1 MSKGIYLAFYPAGIV
16 YSFRQLFKYLQLSL
30 KQNDILESMR
40 VLVVEDEVKIAQTI
54 KKGLEL
60 KGYAVDAV
68 HDGETGLSYAVDAD
82 YDIVVLDRMLPGID
96 GVELCRRVRAEGV
109 HTPILMLTARG
120 TIGDKVEGLNS
131 GADDYLVKPFSFEEL
146 NARIKALLRRP
157 VKHTGTVLIIDDL
170 TLDNTNY
177 EVKRANTAI
186 RLSHKEFALLEY
198 FMHNKGQVIT
208 KDMIINH
215 VWDED
220 TIVLPNTV
228 EVYIGYL
235 RNKIDRPFPKSKPL
249 LHTLRGFGYKLAAT

>member
-1 MSKGIYLAFYPAGIV
+1 
-16 YSFRQLFKYLQLSL
+16 
-30 KQNDILESMR
+30 MR
-40 VLVVEDEVKIAQTI
+40 ILVVEDEVKIASTI
-54 KKGLEL
+54 KRGLEL

-68 HDGETGLSYAVDAD
+68 HDADTGFSYAIDPD
-82 YDIVVLDRMLPGID
+82 YDVVVLDRMLPGSMD
-96 GVELCRRVRAEGV
+96 GVELCRKVRDENV

-131 GADDYLVKPFSFEEL
+131 GADDYLVKPFSFDEL

-157 VKHTGTVLIIDDL
+157 SAHTGTTIQVDDL
-170 TLDNTNY
+170 TLNTATY
-177 EVKRANTAI
+177 EVKRGDAPI
-186 RLSHKEFALLEY
+186 KLSHKEFALLEY
-198 FMHNKGQVIT
+198 FMHHQGQVIT

-220 TIVLPNTV
+220 ALVLPNTI

-249 LHTLRGFGYKLAAT
+249 LHTLRGFGYKLSA